1 MGVADTASTADIRA
15 AYHRLARLHHP
26 DTSGGDARRMADI
39 NHAWHILSDPVRR
52 HDYDRTLRA
61 TATTTPT
68 GSAAPPST
76 RSGDELDEAALAAML
91 RPRRD
96 PLRSYVDRPRFPWKL
111 VVAIVVA
118 GAAVILIFG
127 SMTEPA
133 PEPRLNNII
142 GPDSC
147 VTIDVRRGEV
157 AQASC
162 TAPHDAVVQE
172 LVEFGAPC
180 PQGTESYRD
189 RQGRGDAC
197 VVRITE
203 PS

>member
-1 MGVADTASTADIRA
+1 
-15 AYHRLARLHHP
+15 
-26 DTSGGDARRMADI
+26 MADL
-39 NHAWHILSDPVRR
+39 NQAWHVLSDPVRR
-52 HDYDRTLRA
+52 HDYDRALRA
-61 TATTTPT
+61 TDTTTST
-68 GSAAPPST
+68 GSAVPPST

-96 PLRSYVDRPRFPWKL
+96 PLRSYVERPRFPWKL

-127 SMTEPA
+127 SLTKPA
-133 PEPRLNNII
+133 PDPPMNNII
-142 GPDSC
+142 GAGSC

-162 TAPHDAVVQE
+162 KGPHDAVVQE

-189 RQGRGDAC
+189 CQGLGDAC
-197 VVRITE
+197 VVRITDST
-203 PS
+203 PTG